1 MKGRMK
7 IIQGKPLIFVENNGE
22 LKKFYGEEITIV
34 IDGYYY
40 FGKVIR
46 YADRY
51 VIYLPKTEPYEDLE
65 KKEEFEFRIVI

>member
-1 MKGRMK
+1 MKGKMK

-65 KKEEFEFRIVI
+65 KKGEFEFRIVI

>member
-34 IDGYYY
+34 VDGYYY

-51 VIYLPKTEPYEDLE
+51 VIYLPKTEPYEDLV

>member
-7 IIQGKPLIFVENNGE
+7 VIQNKPLIFVENNGE
-22 LKKFYGEEITIV
+22 LKKFYGEEITIEV
-34 IDGYYY
+34 DGYYY

-51 VIYLPKTEPYEDLE
+51 VIHLPKTEPYEDLE
-65 KKEEFEFRIVI
+65 KKGEFEFRIVI

>member
-1 MKGRMK
+1 MKGKMK

-22 LKKFYGEEITIV
+22 LKKFYGEELTIV

-65 KKEEFEFRIVI
+65 KKGEFEFRIVI

>member
-65 KKEEFEFRIVI
+65 KKGEFEFRIVI